1 MLQGDAPPLRRC
13 LDSVGGPPRHFWG
26 ARESVA
32 FTDLVAGSS
41 LGGRLGALQG
51 RSVLLATRDQL
62 TAALAMIEL
71 DGIAGRLVICPP
83 GVPHDHLRAIVATAE
98 VDAIVTDC
106 GSTDPGALDPCTLGI
121 PLHVECSA
129 TIEPRHD
136 PQDWQLPGSRQT
148 EWVLLTSGTTGVPKL
163 VSHNVASLTA
173 PIKAAAGAPV
183 WGTFYDIR
191 RYGGLQIFFRAVV
204 GGGSLIL
211 SSAGEPVAD
220 HLARLAAHGV
230 THLSGT
236 PSHWWRVLMGPAART
251 IAPRYVRLSGEIA
264 DQTMLDNLRAVYPQ
278 AGLGHA
284 YASTE
289 AGVGFEV
296 DDGLEGF
303 PAQFVDADNRDVDI
317 KVVGSSLWLRST
329 RTAARY
335 IGTDVPALMDSDGFV
350 DTGDIVERRGER
362 YYFVGRK
369 DGIINV
375 GGLKVHPE
383 EVEAAINRH
392 AGVWGSLVK
401 SRKSPITGAIVVAD
415 VVLKAS
421 PDGADAGPR
430 LVALEREIIDAC
442 RRDLAPYKVPAVIRF
457 VPALPMSATGKLVR
471 HA

>member
-1 MLQGDAPPLRRC
+1 MLQSDAPPLRRW
-13 LDSVGGPPRHFWG
+13 LGGAVGPPRHFWG
-26 ARESVA
+26 ARTSVA
-32 FTDLVAGSS
+32 FTDLVAGTS
-41 LGGRLGALQG
+41 LGCRLGALEG
-51 RSVLLATRDQL
+51 RSVLLATRNQL

-71 DGIAGRLVICPP
+71 DGIARRLVICPP
-83 GVPHDHLRAIVATAE
+83 GVPQDHLRAIVATAE

-106 GSTDPGALDPCTLGI
+106 SSPDPGAPDPRILGI
-121 PLHVECSA
+121 PLHAECRT
-129 TIEPRHD
+129 TIEPQHD
-136 PQDWQLPGSRQT
+136 LPMGSRQT

-163 VSHNVASLTA
+163 VSHTVASLTA

-191 RYGGLQIFFRAVV
+191 RYGGLQVFLRAVV

-230 THLSGT
+230 THLLGT

-264 DQTMLDNLRAVYPQ
+264 DQSMLDNLRAVYPQ

-303 PAQFVDADNRDVDI
+303 PAHFVDDGNGDVDVKI
-317 KVVGSSLWLRST
+317 VGASLWLRSA

-335 IGTDVPALMDSDGFV
+335 IGTDVPALTDSEGFV

-392 AGVWGSLVK
+392 ALVWGSLVK

-421 PDGADAGPR
+421 PDGAGADSGPR
-430 LVALEREIIDAC
+430 LVDLEREIIDAC
-442 RRDLAPYKVPAVIRF
+442 RRDLAPYKVPAMIRF